1 MKTNRRS
8 FLGGLFGAAFLLS
21 DEGEVIAEP
30 ERVRTYSFL
39 PGDSEYEKL
48 CEAVRKVYRQETLV
62 FRDVFYTSIKLPG
75 PRVRLDFSLPKVF
88 DE

>member
-30 ERVRTYSFL
+30 ERVRTYSF
-39 PGDSEYEKL
+39 PPARRSPDEFRKL
-48 CEAVRKVYRQETLV
+48 LTAVRDVYSAEIYFSAQSELRFDQFLTHKVGT
-62 FRDVFYTSIKLPG
+62 
-75 PRVRLDFSLPKVF
+75 
-88 DE
+88 